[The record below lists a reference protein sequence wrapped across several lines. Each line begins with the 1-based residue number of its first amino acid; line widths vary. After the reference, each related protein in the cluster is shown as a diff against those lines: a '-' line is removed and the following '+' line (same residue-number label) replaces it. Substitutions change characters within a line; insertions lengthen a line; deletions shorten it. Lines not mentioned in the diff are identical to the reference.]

1 MNGTIPW
8 EKELLKNEIMKTKEK
23 IFFMEFKYNQFSD
36 QK

>member
-8 EKELLKNEIMKTKEK
+8 EKEPFKNEMMKTTEK
-23 IFFMEFKYNQFSD
+23 IFFMDFKYNQFSD